1 VLGAASGIGKSS
13 AEALAGLGARV
24 LCADRNEATAA
35 GIREAGSWAEAI
47 TTDGALAADV
57 TTLAAA
63 AKSKFPRLDIAVA
76 TPGLNIPKTFSIT
89 PRRTLIASP
98 THRHGLCGGE
108 GSLRQAA
115 ASVKENFTE
124 AGCLVGLLA
133 WISSRPRYSTRSSS
147 RAGSAYFATGKIPA

>member
-1 VLGAASGIGKSS
+1 LLIGAPPCHATINAGFYRAPATAVKSDRLLGAASGIGKSS

-76 TPGLNIPKTFSIT
+76 TPRLNIRKTIL
-89 PRRTLIASP
+89 RL
-98 THRHGLCGGE
+98 HRGG
-108 GSLRQAA
+108 
-115 ASVKENFTE
+115 
-124 AGCLVGLLA
+124 
-133 WISSRPRYSTRSSS
+133 P
-147 RAGSAYFATGKIPA
+147 